1 MEQQY
6 PLVSVLMTAYNREQY
21 ITEAIESVL
30 NSTYPNWELIIVD
43 DGSKDSTVAIAKK
56 FAASDSRI
64 KVYVNEQNLG
74 DYPNRNKA
82 ATYANG
88 EWMMFVDSDDKT
100 LPNGIKDCV
109 DAMNLFPNCS
119 FGIQISQHPN
129 SSPFYSNNYEVIYKH
144 FFEKPSL
151 MSGPTGTIQRV
162 SFFKQQNAYP
172 TKYGPAND
180 MYYNLKAAINGVVFL
195 PFEFNFYRI
204 HEGQEINNKYSYLYN
219 NFKYLRDA
227 LKELPLPVS
236 KEQKQWIMNKN
247 SRRFIVN
254 IVKYFLK
261 TKNFTATITAIKQ
274 AEITWKDVFFGIFH

>member
-6 PLVSVLMTAYNREQY
+6 PLVSVLMTAYNREKY
-21 ITEAIESVL
+21 IAEAIESVL
-30 NSTYPNWELIIVD
+30 ASTYPNWELIIVD
-43 DGSKDSTVAIAKK
+43 DGSKDKTVAIAKQY
-56 FAASDSRI
+56 ASVDKRI
-64 KVYVNEQNLG
+64 KLYINDKNLG

-82 ATYANG
+82 AAYANG

-109 DAMNLFPNCS
+109 DAMHLYPNCS
-119 FGIQISQHPN
+119 FGIQLKEN
-129 SSPFYSNNYEVIYKH
+129 TNTDPFYRDGNEAISKH

-162 SFFKQQNAYP
+162 SFFKQLNAYP

-180 MYYNLKAAINGVVFL
+180 MYYNIKAAIQGVVFL
-195 PFEFNFYRI
+195 PFEFNYYRI

-227 LKELPLPVS
+227 IVELPLPFS
-236 KEQKQWIMNKN
+236 EKQKQWILNKN
-247 SRRFIVN
+247 RRRLVVN
-254 IVKYFLK
+254 LVKYLVK
-261 TKNFTATITAIKQ
+261 TKNISATFKAIKL
-274 AEITWKDVFFGIFH
+274 AEITWKDVLLGIFH